1 MTASTPDSAPTPSP
15 EPLPAA
21 SPAPTP
27 TPAAAPAAAPAA
39 PGVPPSGSVA
49 IPSLTDE
56 TLARLNAYG
65 RKGILAATN
74 KPLVAGNVRKYG
86 MRFGASRFVPGTT
99 LDECI
104 VALKDLNAKGLRV
117 NTTILGEAVG
127 SAEQAAGVVSEYRT
141 VIDRLADERIDGN
154 VALKLTHLGLK
165 VDEEL
170 AYTNVASLVAY
181 AGERGI
187 FIRMDMED
195 SPTVDAT
202 LRIYTRLRD
211 AGHDNTGT
219 VLQSYLYR
227 TPDDLAALAPYRPN
241 LRLVKGAYLEP
252 EAVAYPKKTDV
263 DAAYVSLA
271 ETMLRENSF
280 TGIATHDERIIDQV
294 IAFTR
299 GAGIGT
305 DRFEFQMLYGIR
317 PQLQLDLVRRG
328 YRVLVATPFGP
339 DWYPFFMRRLAER
352 PANVLFFAKN
362 LVRP

>member
-1 MTASTPDSAPTPSP
+1 MTAPTPDPVPARIP
-15 EPLPAA
+15 EPGPAITPANPAA
-21 SPAPTP
+21 TPPPA
-27 TPAAAPAAAPAA
+27 
-39 PGVPPSGSVA
+39 GGSVA
-49 IPSLTDE
+49 AATPSLSTE
-56 TLARLNAYG
+56 AVARINAYG
-65 RKGILAATN
+65 RRGILAATN
-74 KPLVAGNVRKYG
+74 NPLVAENVRKYG
-86 MRFGASRFVPGTT
+86 MRLGASRFVPGTT

-117 NTTILGEAVG
+117 NTTILGEAVER
-127 SAEQAAGVVSEYRT
+127 AEQAAGVVAEYRT
-141 VIDRLADERIDGN
+141 VIDRLADEGIDGN

-165 VDEEL
+165 LDEEL
-170 AYTNVASLVAY
+170 AYANVESLVAH

-187 FIRMDMED
+187 FVRMDMED

-211 AGHDNTGT
+211 AGHANTGT

-241 LRLVKGAYLEP
+241 LRLVKGAYLES
-252 EAVAYPKKTDV
+252 ESVAYPRKADV

-271 ETMLRENSF
+271 ETMLRENAF

-299 GAGIGT
+299 GAGIGN

-317 PQLQLDLVRRG
+317 PQLQLDLVKRG

-362 LVRP
+362 LIRP